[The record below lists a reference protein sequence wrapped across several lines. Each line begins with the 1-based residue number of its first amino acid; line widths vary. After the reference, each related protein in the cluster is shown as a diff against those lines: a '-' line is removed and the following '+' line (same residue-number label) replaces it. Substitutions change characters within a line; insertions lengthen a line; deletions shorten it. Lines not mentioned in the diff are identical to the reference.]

1 MKPSVT
7 FNTRFDFAL
16 PSFLRPG
23 CHRHQ
28 ALSSLRP
35 DPLALLHPPSA
46 RAQVVMTIFTEELFL
61 ERERKRNREK
71 RLINVRPG
79 GSQDVSA
86 VNTCH
91 DDLS

>member
-1 MKPSVT
+1 
-7 FNTRFDFAL
+7 
-16 PSFLRPG
+16 
-23 CHRHQ
+23 
-28 ALSSLRP
+28 
-35 DPLALLHPPSA
+35 
-46 RAQVVMTIFTEELFL
+46 MTIFTEELFL
-61 ERERKRNREK
+61 ERERKTNREE